1 MYWNNRKRYEKYFQ
15 YLYNKT
21 ITDESYEILKS
32 YLKNDYMIID
42 QMYEYGWIDDEQ
54 YQLLK

>member
-1 MYWNNRKRYEKYFQ
+1 MKVIV
-15 YLYNKT
+15 L
-21 ITDESYEILKS
+21 LKS